1 MSEYVWQD
9 AGPHWWFTPSAS
21 AGNMDRLRRAVALV
35 WLYRGK
41 YHVFMCPGGG
51 SQLVELVTVA
61 TAEEGKRIGEALAPI
76 YASMEL
82 S

>member
-9 AGPHWWFTPSAS
+9 AGPHWWFTPSAP
-21 AGNMDRLRRAVALV
+21 AGNMDSAVALV

-61 TAEEGKRIGEALAPI
+61 TAEEGKRVAEALAPI
-76 YASMEL
+76 YASMER